1 MTPLPTLWVNPIE
14 STGNARS
21 GTWTRDPGDTTTRPY
36 VARAEHVPASA
47 LDAAND
53 ALRLE
58 RAENKRLRALLAS
71 VRCGRCG
78 GSGRYFPP
86 CDFCADS
93 THDHECPPSS
103 DCASCAGTGD
113 RFHAALAPKE
123 SADE

>member
-1 MTPLPTLWVNPIE
+1 MEGIYCGDRFVDVTDDHDDVPSLAA
-14 STGNARS
+14 GC
-21 GTWTRDPGDTTTRPY
+21 DPVTVTEY
-36 VARAEHVPASA
+36 VPAFA
-47 LDAAND
+47 LDAANE
-53 ALRLE
+53 ALRVANE
-58 RAENKRLRALLAS
+58 ENKRLRALLAS

-123 SADE
+123 SSDA